1 MSLEEFAA
9 LPDEPGKQELDGGE
23 LVKMAPVYFLHS
35 RVQHTIRDSLRDY
48 LLGRDLGEALL
59 ETSFVLTVEPPTVR
73 IPDIAYVSKEKLA
86 DAPAEAF
93 LKGAPDIAIEVV
105 SPSESASDL
114 ELKVRQYLATGSQAV
129 ATVFPRTRTVW
140 IYGPG
145 AEARRL
151 EGDDALSFPGI
162 LGDWSL
168 PLGEI
173 FPAQAG

>member
-9 LPDEPGKQELDGGE
+9 LPDEPGKQELNGGE

-35 RVQHTIRDSLRDY
+35 RVQHTIRDSIRDY

-59 ETSFVLTVEPPTVR
+59 ETSFVLADDPPTVR
-73 IPDIAYVSKEKLA
+73 IPDIAYISKERLA
-86 DAPAEAF
+86 SAPGDAF
-93 LKGAPDIAIEVV
+93 MKGAPDIAIEVV

-114 ELKVRQYLATGSQAV
+114 ELKVRQYLAGGSRAV

-145 AEARRL
+145 SEARRL
-151 EGDDALSFPGI
+151 EGDAALRFPDI

-168 PLGEI
+168 PLGDI
-173 FPAQAG
+173 FPAPAE

>member
-1 MSLEEFAA
+1 MSLKEFAA

-23 LVKMAPVYFLHS
+23 LVRMAPVFFLHS

-59 ETSFVLTVEPPTVR
+59 ETSFVLSDEPPTVR
-73 IPDIAYVSKEKLA
+73 IPDIAFVSKERLA
-86 DAPAEAF
+86 NAVAEAF

-114 ELKVRQYLATGSQAV
+114 EVKVLQYLACGSRAV

-145 AEARRL
+145 SEARRL
-151 EGDDALSFPGI
+151 EGAAALSFPDI

-168 PLGEI
+168 PLGDI
-173 FPAQAG
+173 FPAQAE